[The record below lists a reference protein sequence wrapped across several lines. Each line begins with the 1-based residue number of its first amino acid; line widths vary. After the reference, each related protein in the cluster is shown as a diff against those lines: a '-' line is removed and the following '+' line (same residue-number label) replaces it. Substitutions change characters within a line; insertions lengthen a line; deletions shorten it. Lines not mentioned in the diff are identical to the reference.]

1 MAEHAVQHDAD
12 AILGGFLAQG
22 LKVLV
27 GAQQRVHVEVVGGV
41 VAVVG
46 VGLKDGVQVE
56 VIHAHLVQVGQLEL
70 DALQVTAEVVL
81 VQVAADL
88 VGLPEGLGVLVGLI
102 QSVREGHGLVLHTL
116 AEAVRE
122 DLVEHLALEGLRG
135 AEVCLIHG
143 DLPFF
148 ALLPADHAAVVR
160 PAHDAAEV
168 GVQVK
173 VIEVQAHIVQGHI
186 HRKVVLFGGL
196 TVKLHAV
203 MHRYVVFTL
212 LLDHQMRVHIAQLFW
227 DAEGQV
233 HGLPGP
239 HCTKGLLEI
248 GVVAIEQTRQN

>member
-12 AILGGFLAQG
+12 AILSSFLAQG

-46 VGLKDGVQVE
+46 VGLEDGVQVE

-81 VQVAADL
+81 VQVAARL

-122 DLVEHLALEGLRG
+122 DLVEHLALESLRG

-148 ALLPADHAAVVR
+148 AVLPADHAAVVR

-168 GVQVK
+168 GIQVK
-173 VIEVQAHIVQGHI
+173 VIEVQAHIVQG
-186 HRKVVLFGGL
+186 
-196 TVKLHAV
+196 
-203 MHRYVVFTL
+203 
-212 LLDHQMRVHIAQLFW
+212 
-227 DAEGQV
+227 
-233 HGLPGP
+233 
-239 HCTKGLLEI
+239 
-248 GVVAIEQTRQN
+248 